1 MRKPNY
7 IVCIVDPTDNTYDYE
22 TTGAWTDE
30 IEIVQLWVRAGV
42 QQFVILD
49 PLSMGLIASCDNAE
63 MECYV
68 NGVLEQ

>member
-7 IVCIVDPTDNTYDYE
+7 IVCIVDPIDNTYDYE

-42 QQFVILD
+42 QHFVLLD
-49 PLSMGLIASCDNAE
+49 PLSLGLIASYDNAE